1 MKLQIE
7 QIPTLEETEI
17 LIKCKEVDSK
27 INKIAN
33 YIRTSYITLIGKID
47 GEQFVINLDDIFYFE
62 AVENKVFAY
71 VEKEVYEV
79 NYKIQELVDMLKRT
93 SFIQTARTIILN
105 INKIEKVST
114 LVNGRIS
121 AVLVNGEKMIITRV
135 FSHQVIIRLPSSCYF
150 SNTTVLNRLVSLVF
164 PIPLPHSTYPFLP

>member
-17 LIKCKEVDSK
+17 LIKCKEIDSK
-27 INKIAN
+27 INKISN

-47 GEQFVINLDDIFYFE
+47 GEQFIINLDDIFYFE

-71 VEKEVYEV
+71 VEKDVFEV

-114 LVNGRIS
+114 LVNGRIN

-135 FSHQVIIRLPSSCYF
+135 FSHSF
-150 SNTTVLNRLVSLVF
+150 KNKLNG
-164 PIPLPHSTYPFLP
+164 

>member
-7 QIPTLEETEI
+7 QIPTHEETEI

-114 LVNGRIS
+114 LVNGRIN

-135 FSHQVIIRLPSSCYF
+135 FSHSF
-150 SNTTVLNRLVSLVF
+150 KNKLNG
-164 PIPLPHSTYPFLP
+164 

>member
-1 MKLQIE
+1 MR
-7 QIPTLEETEI
+7 
-17 LIKCKEVDSK
+17 
-27 INKIAN
+27 N
-33 YIRTSYITLIGKID
+33 Y
-47 GEQFVINLDDIFYFE
+47 
-62 AVENKVFAY
+62 
-71 VEKEVYEV
+71 EKEVYEV

-135 FSHQVIIRLPSSCYF
+135 FSHSF
-150 SNTTVLNRLVSLVF
+150 KNKLNG
-164 PIPLPHSTYPFLP
+164 

>member
-17 LIKCKEVDSK
+17 LIKCKEIDSK
-27 INKIAN
+27 INKISN

-47 GEQFVINLDDIFYFE
+47 GEQYVINLDDVFYFE

-71 VEKEVYEV
+71 VEKDVYEV

-114 LVNGRIS
+114 LVNGRIN

-135 FSHQVIIRLPSSCYF
+135 FSHSF
-150 SNTTVLNRLVSLVF
+150 KNKLNG
-164 PIPLPHSTYPFLP
+164 

>member
-17 LIKCKEVDSK
+17 LIKCKEIDSK
-27 INKIAN
+27 INKISN
-33 YIRTSYITLIGKID
+33 YIRTSYITLIGRID
-47 GEQFVINLDDIFYFE
+47 GEQFIINLDDIFYFE

-79 NYKIQELVDMLKRT
+79 NYKIQELVEMLLRT
-93 SFIQTARTIILN
+93 SFVQTARTIILN

-121 AVLVNGEKMIITRV
+121 AVLINGEKMIITRV
-135 FSHQVIIRLPSSCYF
+135 FSHAF
-150 SNTTVLNRLVSLVF
+150 KNKLNG
-164 PIPLPHSTYPFLP
+164 

>member
-114 LVNGRIS
+114 LVNGRIN

-135 FSHQVIIRLPSSCYF
+135 FSHSF
-150 SNTTVLNRLVSLVF
+150 KNKLNG
-164 PIPLPHSTYPFLP
+164 

>member
-93 SFIQTARTIILN
+93 SFIQTARTIVLN

-135 FSHQVIIRLPSSCYF
+135 FSHSF
-150 SNTTVLNRLVSLVF
+150 KNKLNG
-164 PIPLPHSTYPFLP
+164 

>member
-7 QIPTLEETEI
+7 QIPTLQETEI
-17 LIKCKEVDSK
+17 LIKCKEIDSK
-27 INKIAN
+27 INKISN

-47 GEQFVINLDDIFYFE
+47 GEQFIINLDDVFYFE

-71 VEKEVYEV
+71 VEKDVFEV

-135 FSHQVIIRLPSSCYF
+135 FSHSF
-150 SNTTVLNRLVSLVF
+150 KNKLNG
-164 PIPLPHSTYPFLP
+164 